1 MNPLLMIQ
9 ADMADVQTVVD
20 TATAAAAPER
30 ITLWQMALNGGW
42 IMIVLAVLLAMAIYI
57 AVERYL
63 ALRQALNAEN
73 DNLFMNSIREYIHK
87 GDVDAARSLSK
98 KTNSPLARMVD
109 KGLSRLGRPLSD
121 IQATIENEGKLE
133 VARLEKRVS
142 LVATVASLGPM
153 IGFLGTVTGMV
164 TCFQDMA
171 HAGNNIEIN
180 TLATGMY
187 QAMVTTIGGLIVGI
201 ICYFLYNVLVTRIN
215 KVVLD
220 IEVRATEF
228 MDLLHEPAIET
239 RNKLTIENNNSTMS
253 DLVFLL
259 LVFFMMT
266 STLISPNA
274 VKLLLPESGSKTMAK
289 QNVTVYIDENYNFQV
304 NNTPTDIEGLQPL
317 ISSGIE
323 PGVSDACVVLRSDKS
338 VPVQYVVNVIDAVNA
353 INEQS
358 GTKHKVILATSPKK

>member
-1 MNPLLMIQ
+1 MNPILMIQ
-9 ADMADVQTVVD
+9 ADQANVQTTID
-20 TATAAAAPER
+20 TAAAVASPER

-87 GDVDAARSLSK
+87 GDVDSARSLSK

-121 IQATIENEGKLE
+121 IQAAIENEGKLE

-228 MDLLHEPAIET
+228 MDLLHEPA
-239 RNKLTIENNNSTMS
+239 
-253 DLVFLL
+253 
-259 LVFFMMT
+259 
-266 STLISPNA
+266 
-274 VKLLLPESGSKTMAK
+274 
-289 QNVTVYIDENYNFQV
+289 
-304 NNTPTDIEGLQPL
+304 
-317 ISSGIE
+317 
-323 PGVSDACVVLRSDKS
+323 
-338 VPVQYVVNVIDAVNA
+338 
-353 INEQS
+353 
-358 GTKHKVILATSPKK
+358 

>member
-1 MNPLLMIQ
+1 MIQ
-9 ADMADVQTVVD
+9 ADMAEAQTTVD
-20 TATAAAAPER
+20 SLAAAAAPVER
-30 ITLWQMALNGGW
+30 ISLWQMALNGGW
-42 IMIVLAVLLAMAIYI
+42 IMLVLALLLALAIYI

-63 ALRQALNAEN
+63 ALRQAVKVEN
-73 DNLFMNSIREYIHK
+73 DDLFMNNISEYIHK
-87 GDVDAARSLSK
+87 GDVDGARALSK
-98 KTNSPLARMVD
+98 QTNSPLARMVD

-121 IQATIENEGKLE
+121 IQAAIENEGKLE

-171 HAGNNIEIN
+171 FAGNNIEIN

-228 MDLLHEPAIET
+228 MDLLHEPA
-239 RNKLTIENNNSTMS
+239 
-253 DLVFLL
+253 
-259 LVFFMMT
+259 
-266 STLISPNA
+266 
-274 VKLLLPESGSKTMAK
+274 
-289 QNVTVYIDENYNFQV
+289 
-304 NNTPTDIEGLQPL
+304 
-317 ISSGIE
+317 
-323 PGVSDACVVLRSDKS
+323 
-338 VPVQYVVNVIDAVNA
+338 
-353 INEQS
+353 
-358 GTKHKVILATSPKK
+358 

>member
-9 ADMADVQTVVD
+9 GDMADVQTVVD
-20 TATAAAAPER
+20 TAAAVAAPER

-42 IMIVLAVLLAMAIYI
+42 IMIVLAILLALAIYI
-57 AVERYL
+57 SVERYL

-98 KTNSPLARMVD
+98 KTNSPLARMMD

-228 MDLLHEPAIET
+228 MDLLHEPA
-239 RNKLTIENNNSTMS
+239 
-253 DLVFLL
+253 
-259 LVFFMMT
+259 
-266 STLISPNA
+266 
-274 VKLLLPESGSKTMAK
+274 
-289 QNVTVYIDENYNFQV
+289 
-304 NNTPTDIEGLQPL
+304 
-317 ISSGIE
+317 
-323 PGVSDACVVLRSDKS
+323 
-338 VPVQYVVNVIDAVNA
+338 
-353 INEQS
+353 
-358 GTKHKVILATSPKK
+358 

>member
-1 MNPLLMIQ
+1 MNPFLMIQ
-9 ADMADVQTVVD
+9 ADMAETQTAIDSLNAV
-20 TATAAAAPER
+20 AAPVER
-30 ITLWQMALNGGW
+30 ISLWQMAMNGGW
-42 IMIVLAVLLAMAIYI
+42 IMVVLALLLALAIYI

-63 ALRQALNAEN
+63 ALRQAVKAEN
-73 DNLFMNSIREYIHK
+73 DDLFMNNIREYIHK
-87 GDVDAARSLSK
+87 GDVDGARALSK
-98 KTNSPLARMVD
+98 QTNSPLARMVD

-121 IQATIENEGKLE
+121 IQAAIENEGKLE

-171 HAGNNIEIN
+171 FAGNNIEIN

-228 MDLLHEPAIET
+228 MDLLHEPA
-239 RNKLTIENNNSTMS
+239 
-253 DLVFLL
+253 
-259 LVFFMMT
+259 
-266 STLISPNA
+266 
-274 VKLLLPESGSKTMAK
+274 
-289 QNVTVYIDENYNFQV
+289 
-304 NNTPTDIEGLQPL
+304 
-317 ISSGIE
+317 
-323 PGVSDACVVLRSDKS
+323 
-338 VPVQYVVNVIDAVNA
+338 
-353 INEQS
+353 
-358 GTKHKVILATSPKK
+358 